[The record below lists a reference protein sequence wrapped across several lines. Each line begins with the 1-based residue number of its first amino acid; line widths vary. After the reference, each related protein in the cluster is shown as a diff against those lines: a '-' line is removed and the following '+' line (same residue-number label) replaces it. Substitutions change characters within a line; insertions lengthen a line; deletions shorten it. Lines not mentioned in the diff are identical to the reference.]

1 MKWNY
6 LFYAVL
12 LTIFSS
18 SCDDGR
24 IPEKEIIVTE
34 KGRVVKL
41 TADLVGLDNWHS
53 DYDVVLAGFT
63 ENSSYSAIAKDL
75 SISVT
80 DNGHVEMV
88 MSGIGDNVRTLEVCV
103 SNSIRER
110 IATFYSM
117 EAPATTDTIRMDI
130 GTLNVSMYDAI
141 QKNIFTDKCIQCHG
155 AGSGKPAAGLHL
167 TEDRS
172 YADLYGCAS
181 TILPGVQ
188 RVNPG
193 KSDESILYNILT
205 TDMSAG
211 WAIDH
216 SQLMSTDENLL
227 TFVKNWIDNGAK
239 EK

>member
-6 LFYAVL
+6 LFYAVF

-141 QKNIFTDKCIQCHG
+141 QKNIFTDKCVQCHG

-172 YADLYGCAS
+172 YADLYGYAS